1 MLQKDI
7 YLSLFVSFLFLVGCK
22 KTTQQTEDVVGVSN
36 EIQYAKGFEIYDYT
50 DFKILKIT
58 QPWPGATTS
67 STYVLANDVNN
78 IPDSLADLTKIQIPI
93 QRIVATSTTH
103 IPSLVVLNEANS
115 LQAFPGLDFISSEE
129 VRALI
134 AENKIKEIGDGVG
147 LNFELTVDVSPEVVI
162 ANGGNDS
169 YEKYQQIQQA
179 GIPVIYNGDWV
190 EYTPLGK
197 AEWIKLFGVLYD
209 KADEANAFF
218 DKVVH
223 EYNEAKSLVE
233 TVDNKPEVFSGAMF
247 EDVWYAPQGDSWTSQ
262 IIADAGGEY
271 LWADKSGTGSL
282 SMAFEQVLDDAQ
294 QVEYW
299 IGPAQF
305 TSYVEMK
312 NANIHYKE
320 FEAFQNKKVYTYS
333 AKKGAT
339 GGLIFYEEATNRPDE
354 LLKDY
359 IRVLHPELLPEHELY
374 FLTPLAD

>member
-1 MLQKDI
+1 MIQKKI
-7 YLSLFVSFLFLVGCK
+7 YFSLFVSLLFLVGCK
-22 KTTQQTEDVVGVSN
+22 KTTSQTEDVVGVSN
-36 EIQYAKGFEIYDYT
+36 EIQYAKGFEVYDYT

-58 QPWPGATTS
+58 QPWPGATTT

-93 QRIVATSTTH
+93 QSIIVTSTTH
-103 IPSLVVLNEANS
+103 IPSLVTLNESNS
-115 LQAFPGLDFISSEE
+115 LKAFPGLDFISSEE
-129 VRALI
+129 VRTLI
-134 AENKIKEIGDGVG
+134 EQNKIQEIGDGMG
-147 LNFELTVDVSPEVVI
+147 INFELTVDVHPQVVV

-169 YEKYQQIQQA
+169 FEKYQQIQQA

-209 KADEANAFF
+209 KEKEANAFF
-218 DKVVH
+218 DEVVH
-223 EYNEAKSLVE
+223 AYNEAKSMVDTVE
-233 TVDNKPEVFSGAMF
+233 NKPGVFSGAMF

-271 LWADKSGTGSL
+271 LWADESGTGSL
-282 SMAFEQVLDDAQ
+282 SMAFEQVFDDAQ

-305 TSYVEMK
+305 TSYEEMQ

-339 GGLIFYEEATNRPDE
+339 GGLIFYEEATNRPDK

-359 IRVLHPELLPEHELY
+359 IRVLHPELLPKHELY
-374 FLTPLAD
+374 FLSPLTD

>member
-305 TSYVEMK
+305 TSYVEMQ

>member
-58 QPWPGATTS
+58 QPWPGATTT
-67 STYVLANDVNN
+67 STYVLTNDVSN
-78 IPDSLADLTKIQIPI
+78 IPDSLADLTKLQIPI
-93 QRIVATSTTH
+93 QSIIVTSTTH
-103 IPSLVVLNEANS
+103 IPSLVTLNETNS
-115 LQAFPGLDFISSEE
+115 LKAFPRLDFISSEE
-129 VRALI
+129 VRTLI
-134 AENKIKEIGDGVG
+134 EQNKIQEIGDGMG
-147 LNFELTVDVSPEVVI
+147 MGINFELTVDIHPQVVV

-169 YEKYQQIQQA
+169 FEKYQQIQQA

-209 KADEANAFF
+209 KEKEANAFF
-218 DKVVH
+218 DEVVH
-223 EYNEAKSLVE
+223 AYNEAKSLVD
-233 TVDNKPEVFSGAMF
+233 TVENKPEVFSGAMF

-271 LWADKSGTGSL
+271 LWADESGTGSL
-282 SMAFEQVLDDAQ
+282 SMAFEQVFDDAQ

-305 TSYVEMK
+305 TSY
-312 NANIHYKE
+312 
-320 FEAFQNKKVYTYS
+320 
-333 AKKGAT
+333 
-339 GGLIFYEEATNRPDE
+339 EE
-354 LLKDY
+354 
-359 IRVLHPELLPEHELY
+359 
-374 FLTPLAD
+374 